1 MKKILI
7 FILIIILTGNTYV
20 YADDHI
26 EEKQSEK
33 EILDILQT
41 SSIVEDTVSINS
53 RAAVVIERS
62 TNKVLYGKKEQE
74 KRPMAS
80 TTKIMTRTNCIRKF
94 KFRRDC

>member
-7 FILIIILTGNTYV
+7 FILIVIFTGNTYV
-20 YADDHI
+20 HADDHI
-26 EEKQSEK
+26 EEMQSEK

-41 SSIVEDTVSINS
+41 SSTVDDTISINS
-53 RAAVVIERS
+53 RAAVVIERT

>member
-26 EEKQSEK
+26 EEMQSEK
-33 EILDILQT
+33 DILDILQT
-41 SSIVEDTVSINS
+41 SSTVNDTVSINS

-74 KRPMAS
+74 KRAMAS
-80 TTKIMTRTNCIRKF
+80 TTKIMTRTNCFRKF
-94 KFRRDC
+94 KYR